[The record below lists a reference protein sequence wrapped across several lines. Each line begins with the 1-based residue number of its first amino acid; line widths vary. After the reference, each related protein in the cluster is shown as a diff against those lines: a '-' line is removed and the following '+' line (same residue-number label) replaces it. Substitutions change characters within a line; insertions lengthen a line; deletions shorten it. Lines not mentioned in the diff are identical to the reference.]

1 MSQKIKTNVAHSV
14 FQRLLNQAKTDQVDF
29 NLLLSRYGMERLI
42 YRLSIS
48 THSDG
53 FILKGASLFLAWKG
67 QNYRV
72 TRDADFL
79 GFGNPAPAH
88 LKKIFQTICQQ
99 ECPQEDGVMFF
110 PESVTAEA
118 IREEQAYDGVRIT
131 LTGKL
136 GNARIPL
143 QIDIGFGDAITP
155 KAEDIEY
162 PTLLDHPA
170 PHLKAYPRYTLIA
183 EKLEAMVRLG
193 IANSRMKD
201 FFDIWLLTQ
210 LFAFDGYILSTAIEN
225 TFARRKS
232 PIPTEPPLAFR
243 PAFYED
249 AQKQQQW
256 KGFIRKSKPS
266 VEVGDLPLVVSAI
279 SDFIMPTIDAIH
291 TANGFNK
298 TWSPQNGWTE

>member
-1 MSQKIKTNVAHSV
+1 MSKKLKSNVAHSV
-14 FQRLLNQAKTDQVDF
+14 FQRLLNQAKADRVDF
-29 NLLLSRYGMERLI
+29 NLLLTRYGMERFI
-42 YRLSIS
+42 YRLSTS
-48 THSDG
+48 AHSDE
-53 FILKGASLFLAWKG
+53 FILKGASLFLVWKG

-79 GFGNPAPAH
+79 GFGDPSPAH
-88 LKKIFQTICQQ
+88 LKKVFQTICQQ
-99 ECPQEDGVMFF
+99 ECPEDDGIVLL

-118 IREEQAYDGVRIT
+118 IREDQEYDGVRIT
-131 LTGKL
+131 LIGKL

-155 KAEDIEY
+155 EAEDIEY

-210 LFAFDGYILSTAIEN
+210 LFEFDGSILLTAIEN
-225 TFARRKS
+225 TFARRAS
-232 PIPTEPPLAFR
+232 LIPEEPPLAFR

-256 KGFIRKSKPS
+256 KAFIRKSRPN
-266 VEVGDLPLVVSAI
+266 VEVGGFPFVVSVI
-279 SDFIMPTIDAIH
+279 YEFIMPAIDATH

-298 TWSPQNGWTE
+298 TWNPQNGWTV